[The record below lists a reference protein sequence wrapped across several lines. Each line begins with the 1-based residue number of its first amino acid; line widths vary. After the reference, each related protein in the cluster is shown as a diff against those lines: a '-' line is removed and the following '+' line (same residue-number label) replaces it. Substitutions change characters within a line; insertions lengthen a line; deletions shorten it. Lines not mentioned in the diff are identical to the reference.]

1 MKKQIV
7 VILAL
12 FIFASCGKDPEIEN
26 TSLDSGL
33 FFDQSIYTPEKYLVS
48 VSNPTPTSAEA
59 LKPVIITIHGYG
71 ATTFEWDEFR
81 RFKGTRTD
89 FSISQV
95 LLGGHGRDYQDFKN
109 STWRDWQKP
118 IITEFEKLEKQ
129 GYKNI
134 SFAGSSTAS
143 TLILK
148 LLADSYFDNHI
159 KPKHIFLID
168 PIVIPGNKTLSLVG
182 VLGPIIGYT
191 TVENTAGEEKYY
203 FHYRPYETLQ
213 QLRDIINVVRKD
225 LEKGITLPVGCSLKV
240 FKSEKDNVA
249 DPVGAVLIYKG
260 VKNNNGTTVNVE
272 MIPSNIHVFTRL
284 NARAPLQLTTNTDI
298 TNQFNAFT
306 QISTTILR

>member
-1 MKKQIV
+1 MKKQILIIV
-7 VILAL
+7 AL
-12 FIFASCGKDPEIEN
+12 FIFASCGKEPEIEK

-33 FFDQSIYTPEKYLVS
+33 FFDQSIYTPEKYLAS
-48 VSNPTPTSAEA
+48 ASNPTPTSAEA
-59 LKPVIITIHGYG
+59 LKPVIIAIHGYG

-81 RFKGTRTD
+81 LFKGSRTD

-109 STWRDWQKP
+109 STWKDWQKP

-134 SFAGSSTAS
+134 SFAGSSTAC

-203 FHYRPYETLQ
+203 FHYRPFETLQ
-213 QLRDIINVVRKD
+213 QLREVINVVRKD
-225 LEKGITLPVGCSLKV
+225 LEKGISLPAGCTLKV
-240 FKSEKDNVA
+240 LKSEKDDVA
-249 DPVGAVLIYKG
+249 DPVSAVLIYKG
-260 VKNNNGTTVNVE
+260 VKNSTGSPIQVE
-272 MIPSNIHVFTRL
+272 MISSNIHVFTRL
-284 NARAPLQLTTNTDI
+284 SARTLTPSTKDI
-298 TNQFNAFT
+298 TNQSNAFT
-306 QISTTILR
+306 QIITTILK